1 MANESVSLENK
12 EREDT
17 LAPVPR
23 RNLPVLVVSS
33 FLLGGAFMLFSSLLQ
48 PLVLRLEGSMAIV
61 GTMVS
66 ISHFSMLLPMLI
78 FGEYSDRTGRRRP
91 MLIASLFLIIA
102 GLLFVTATHWTI
114 LILPVLIAGFAIAL
128 NQPAMNAAT
137 TEAAPSGQHA
147 RAFAYRSASRL
158 IAGVFAAILGY
169 VVLRQGS
176 IQSAFILFTILVG
189 INLGLIYFMLSET
202 LFSPGHTISLFQNI
216 KNNLPIPSKLK
227 SLYLYVVLTDSF
239 AYGLGWSLIYGLLAD
254 FQGVTDQKILL
265 YALLTS
271 LAGGICQLGV
281 VSRVV
286 DRTRK
291 WAIVLSDSIAIPSIL
306 ILALFPGEL
315 TFLVIFVLFGIAIS
329 FWGPAVQSL
338 VVDHIAHDR
347 IAAEFGKLWGLRG
360 IIGLF
365 PPILGGILAE
375 TYGYRAPLL
384 GNVVFGFVS
393 ISVAILFLER

>member
-1 MANESVSLENK
+1 MTNEFISLENK
-12 EREDT
+12 EHVDT
-17 LAPVPR
+17 QVPIPR

-66 ISHFSMLLPMLI
+66 ISNFSMLLPMLI
-78 FGEYSDRTGRRRP
+78 FGEYSDRAGRRRP

-137 TEAAPSGQHA
+137 TESVPRGQHA

-169 VVLRQGS
+169 VILRQGS
-176 IQSAFILFTILVG
+176 IKSTFILFTILVG
-189 INLGLIYFMLSET
+189 INLGLIYFMLKET
-202 LFSPGHTISLFQNI
+202 LFFPSTSSSFFQNI
-216 KNNLPIPSKLK
+216 KRNLPIHTKLK
-227 SLYLYVVLTDSF
+227 SLYLYVVITDSF
-239 AYGLGWSLIYGLLAD
+239 AYGLGWNIIYGLLAD
-254 FQGVTDQKILL
+254 FQGVSSQKILL

-286 DRTRK
+286 DHTRK

-306 ILALFPGEL
+306 ICALFPGEL
-315 TFLVIFVLFGIAIS
+315 TFLVIFILFGIAMS

-338 VVDHIAHDR
+338 VVDHITHDR
-347 IAAEFGKLWGLRG
+347 IAAEFGKIWGLRG
-360 IIGLF
+360 IVGLF

-375 TYGYRAPLL
+375 SYGYRAPLL
-384 GNVVFGFVS
+384 GNVVLGVVS